1 MILVLFIYL
10 LNYFQNLKNDK
21 IDLLFLYAL
30 FGIIISLKAFYF
42 LYFIFS
48 IPLFYFVYI
57 KKKNFL
63 NSINFFLK
71 NRYFVYFLFLILFV
85 IFSYFTNTGC
95 LLYPVA
101 FTCFD
106 NLAWSI
112 SSDVA
117 SQMNDHYELWSKA
130 GLTPISKVSNPSEYI
145 QVLIG

>member
-1 MILVLFIYL
+1 M
-10 LNYFQNLKNDK
+10 
-21 IDLLFLYAL
+21 
-30 FGIIISLKAFYF
+30 
-42 LYFIFS
+42 
-48 IPLFYFVYI
+48 
-57 KKKNFL
+57 
-63 NSINFFLK
+63 K
-71 NRYFVYFLFLILFV
+71 NRYFVYFFFLILFV

-117 SQMNDHYELWSKA
+117 RQMNDHYELWSKA

-145 QVLIG
+145 QGFNWVNNWINLYFSIKSLIFIRIIFCNFDFKTLFNW